1 MGGEL
6 VSSQFPS
13 PTKEGSNGQ
22 QQVSTT
28 APLSYADTFNQ
39 CLPFYL
45 SIGMTYE
52 QFWHGD
58 CTLVIPYRKAFEMK
72 QDREN
77 QRIWLQGRYIYDALC
92 AASPLFRFSMKGGK
106 IEALPYVEEPYP
118 RTEKQYRE
126 MQERKEKEQMEK
138 MRVDM
143 EVKMAAWNKAFE
155 EKQKQE
161 ENEVTDDG

>member
-1 MGGEL
+1 M
-6 VSSQFPS
+6 
-13 PTKEGSNGQ
+13 
-22 QQVSTT
+22 STT
-28 APLSYADTFNQ
+28 APLSYVDTFNQ

-138 MRVDM
+138 LRVDM
-143 EVKMAAWNKAFE
+143 ETKMAAWNKKFE
-155 EKQKQE
+155 EKQNE
-161 ENEVTDDG
+161 TEVTDDG

>member
-1 MGGEL
+1 MGSEL
-6 VSSQFPS
+6 VSTQFPS
-13 PTKEGSNGQ
+13 SEKEGSNGQ

-28 APLSYADTFNQ
+28 APLSYTDTFNQ

-52 QFWHGD
+52 QFWYGD
-58 CTLVIPYRKAFEMK
+58 CTLVKPYRQAFEMK

-77 QRIWLQGRYIYDALC
+77 QRLWLQGRYFYDAIC

-106 IEALPYVEEPYP
+106 IEAMPYTEEPYP
-118 RTEKQYRE
+118 RNAKQARE
-126 MQERKEKEQMEK
+126 LQERKDKEAMEK

-143 EVKMAAWNKAFE
+143 EAKMAAWNKAFE
-155 EKQKQE
+155 EKQK

>member
-6 VSSQFPS
+6 VSSQFPCDQ
-13 PTKEGSNGQ
+13 KEGSNGQ
-22 QQVSTT
+22 QQVSNT
-28 APLSYADTFNQ
+28 ALSSYTDVFNQ

-45 SIGMTYE
+45 SIGMTYD
-52 QFWHGD
+52 QFWYED
-58 CTLVIPYRKAFEMK
+58 CAIVKPYRRAYEIK

-106 IEALPYVEEPYP
+106 IEALPYLEEPYP
-118 RTEKQYRE
+118 LTEKQYIE
-126 MQERKEKEQMEK
+126 MKERQEHIKAEKTRADIEAQM
-138 MRVDM
+138 DM
-143 EVKMAAWNKAFE
+143 WNKAFND
-155 EKQKQE
+155 KQKQN

>member
-13 PTKEGSNGQ
+13 NQKEGSNGQ
-22 QQVSTT
+22 QDVSNT
-28 APLSYADTFNQ
+28 APLSYTDTFEQ

-45 SIGMTYE
+45 SIGMTYD
-52 QFWHGD
+52 QFWYGD
-58 CTLVIPYRKAFEMK
+58 CLLVKPYRRAFEMK

-106 IEALPYVEEPYP
+106 IEAMPYLEEPYP

-126 MQERKEKEQMEK
+126 LQERKEKAQMEK
-138 MRVDM
+138 MRSDM
-143 EVKMAAWNKAFE
+143 EAKMAAWNKDFE
-155 EKQKQE
+155 KKQN
-161 ENEVTDDG
+161 ENEVTNDG